1 MELVMTDTSESKT
14 SSSVLMIRPVRFQ
27 SNPQTAESNRFQQQG
42 PSSADENIHEMAL
55 TEFDNLAAA
64 LEAAGVNVVIFDDTL
79 EPHTPDSIFPNNWLS
94 MHADGTAVLY
104 PMMAGNRRPERREDI
119 LASLRADHGF
129 NIEQT
134 LDLSAFEAEEKFL
147 EGTGSLVLDRDNHI
161 AYACK
166 SARTDLDL
174 LGEFA
179 RKMDYEMV
187 AFSALD
193 EDGNAIYHT
202 NVMMCIG
209 LDFVVICSECI
220 AEEERTTVLN
230 RLRDTGHEVIDI
242 SFAQMASFAGNM
254 LELKSA
260 DGERIIAMSSQ
271 ALNSLDDEQRMALS
285 GRARIVSSPIDT
297 IETSSGGSVRCM
309 LAEIHLPVR

>member
-1 MELVMTDTSESKT
+1 MTDASEPKT

-27 SNPQTAESNRFQQQG
+27 TNPQTAESNRFQQQG
-42 PSSADENIHEMAL
+42 PSLADENIHEMAL
-55 TEFDNLAAA
+55 AEFNNLAAA
-64 LEAAGVNVVIFDDTL
+64 LEAVGVNVVIFDDTL

-104 PMMAGNRRPERREDI
+104 PMMAGNRRLERREDI

-134 LDLSAFEAEEKFL
+134 LDLSSCEAEEKFL
-147 EGTGSLVLDRDNHI
+147 EGTGSIVLDRDNHI

-174 LGEFA
+174 LAEFA
-179 RKMDYEMV
+179 RKMVYEVV

-193 EDGNAIYHT
+193 EDGSAIYHT

-220 AEEERTTVLN
+220 AEEQRTEVLN
-230 RLRDTGHEVIDI
+230 RLRGTGHEVIDI

-260 DGERIIAMSSQ
+260 SGERIIAMSSQ
-271 ALNSLDDEQRMALS
+271 ALNSLDDEQRKALS
-285 GRARIVSSPIDT
+285 SRAQIVSVPIDT

-309 LAEIHLPVR
+309 LAEIHLPVRP

>member
-1 MELVMTDTSESKT
+1 
-14 SSSVLMIRPVRFQ
+14 
-27 SNPQTAESNRFQQQG
+27 
-42 PSSADENIHEMAL
+42 MAL
-55 TEFDNLAAA
+55 AEFNNLAAA
-64 LEAAGVNVVIFDDTL
+64 LEAVGVNVVIFDDTL

-119 LASLRADHGF
+119 LASLSADHGF

-134 LDLSAFEAEEKFL
+134 IDLSAFEAKEKFL
-147 EGTGSLVLDRDNHI
+147 EGTGSIVLDRDNHI

-179 RKMDYEMV
+179 RKLGYEVV

-193 EDGNAIYHT
+193 EDGSAIYHT

-220 AEEERTTVLN
+220 AEDERTAVLN

-242 SFAQMASFAGNM
+242 SFAQMTSFAGNM

-260 DGERIIAMSSQ
+260 NGERIIAMSSQ
-271 ALNSLDDEQRMALS
+271 ALNSLDDEQRTALS
-285 GRARIVSSPIDT
+285 SRAQIVSVPIDT

-309 LAEIHLPVR
+309 LAEIHLPFRP